1 MLLEKGLWPL
11 LLQQFIRFFPW
22 YLAALV
28 CLFFT
33 HYLGSTIPFYAKEL
47 ADLVSVGTENIDT
60 SKYFLLAL
68 GIVVFRSF
76 SRILFFYP
84 ARIVEKNMR
93 IDILGRIESANPMRY
108 QSHSSGQ
115 LFQILYT
122 DIEQIRALLGFAC
135 LQLGNI
141 IMAVA
146 VLAPRIYGYNP
157 KLLLAIAPM
166 VICAFLFSLVV
177 GKTRHYYRK
186 SSDLQGDIQNYIM
199 ETYDGKKTIKNYHA
213 ESSFIDIFKEKS
225 FKELTYAF
233 KAGIAVAFTV
243 PLIPLG
249 VGLSFL
255 LGAYIIQVE
264 ALGVTSLVLFS
275 GFVFLFLEPLHFMA
289 WIGVVFSSSLGSW
302 ARVQELIYDLGK
314 KSEREKQL
322 EDLNKSLN
330 KDSKK
335 FKVEFWGEI
344 LDIPINKNRWTV
356 IIGKTGA
363 GKSEIML
370 QLASIFKEKGID
382 VSLIFQNPYI
392 YNDTLKSNIFLG
404 RDINEQESENAYDLL
419 KLFSLNFLAPTK
431 EDLFKM
437 KVGENGKHLSGGQAK
452 RLCLIR
458 SIMSNA
464 EFLLW
469 DDPFSSIDI
478 ILEKEIIAKLRKMD
492 LIKKKTLILSS
503 HRVSTVK
510 LCDQLILIGAHQGI
524 LERGEPKKLL
534 SENSQS
540 YEYFE
545 KQMV

>member
-1 MLLEKGLWPL
+1 MLLDRGLWPL
-11 LLQQFIRFFPW
+11 LFQQFKKFLPW

-33 HYLGSTIPFYAKEL
+33 HYLGSIIPFYAKEL
-47 ADLVSVGTENIDT
+47 ADLVSVGTDKIET
-60 SKYFLLAL
+60 SKYFYLAV
-68 GIVVFRSF
+68 GIIIFRSL

-84 ARIVEKNMR
+84 ARVVEKNMR
-93 IDILGRIESANPMRY
+93 IDILERIEAVNPLRY
-108 QSHSSGQ
+108 ESYPPGQ
-115 LFQILYT
+115 LFQVLYT
-122 DIEQIRALLGFAC
+122 DIEQVRALLGFAC

-141 IMAVA
+141 IMAVF
-146 VLAPRIYGYNP
+146 VLVPRIYGFNP
-157 KLLLAIAPM
+157 NLLVAITPM
-166 VICAFLFSLVV
+166 VFCGLLFSLVV

-186 SSDLQGDIQNYIM
+186 SSDLQGDVQNYIM
-199 ETYDGKKTIKNYHA
+199 ETYAGKKTIKNYHA
-213 ESSFIDIFKEKS
+213 ESAFIDIFKVKS
-225 FKELTYAF
+225 FRELTYAF
-233 KAGIAVAFTV
+233 KAGIAVSFTV

-255 LGAYIIQVE
+255 YGAYIIQSQ

-302 ARVQELIYDLGK
+302 SRIRELIHDLGK
-314 KSEREKQL
+314 KSAREIQL
-322 EDLNKSLN
+322 EKINQSLD

-344 LDIPINKNRWTV
+344 LDIPINKNKWTV
-356 IIGKTGA
+356 IIGKTGS
-363 GKSEIML
+363 GKSEIIL
-370 QLASIFKEKGID
+370 QLGSILKEKGVD

-392 YNDTLKSNIFLG
+392 YNDTLLSNIFLG
-404 RDINEQESENAYDLL
+404 RVASEEEKKRAFELL
-419 KLFSLNFLAPTK
+419 KLFSLDFLSPTK
-431 EDLFKM
+431 EDLFNM
-437 KVGENGKHLSGGQAK
+437 KVGEHGKHLSGGQAK

-464 EFLLW
+464 QFLLW
-469 DDPFSSIDI
+469 DDPFSSVDI
-478 ILEKEIIAKLRKMD
+478 ILEKEITLKLKEME
-492 LIKKKTLILSS
+492 LMKNKTLILSS
-503 HRVSTVK
+503 HRISTVK

-524 LERGEPKKLL
+524 LEIGEPLKLL